1 MRELLDRLPAG
12 LRVSKPVAISAV
24 AVGISALV
32 VWQGVASVLSA
43 VTSPSISAEEA
54 DPIALLQK
62 DGGDLLETSRA
73 RFVGRSMYQL
83 PPAPVRRP
91 KIVEQPKPVAPPPDP
106 GPPPPPASYTGPAP
120 TSVFGDYVMFST
132 LSDADKRIKLGE
144 TKSGIKVIEINAPYS
159 VKLGYQRGEYTVT
172 LWPRI
177 NESFLRGGM
186 PAGTMSGIVE
196 GGAAP
201 ASGTAGGASTGAAT
215 GSAQGSANS
224 NAATLGAGTSGA
236 AAGGGASGAGA
247 GAPSPTGGAATPANP
262 SGAPAAS
269 PTTPPPARPQGTGP
283 GDEPGADQP
292 SGPGPEGDLPS
303 SAMAPQR
310 LPTPPSN
317 EPEGDGGQQGI
328 EYVDRALLPP
338 RLEDAQIS
346 AMTLEQAQNA
356 LAAIDATRSWS
367 VDDQNRA
374 RLNHERGQ
382 LIARVNRGN

>member
-1 MRELLDRLPAG
+1 MKELLERLPPG
-12 LRVSKPVAISAV
+12 LRVSKPVVISTIAIGISAV
-24 AVGISALV
+24 I
-32 VWQGVASVLSA
+32 VWQGVASVMSA
-43 VTSPSISAEEA
+43 VISPSLTAEEA

-62 DGGDLLETSRA
+62 DEGNLLETSRA

-91 KIVEQPKPVAPPPDP
+91 KVVEQPKPVAPPPDP

-144 TKSGIKVIEINAPYS
+144 TKSGIKVLEINAPYS
-159 VKLGYQRGEYTVT
+159 VKLGYQRGEYTVN

-196 GGAAP
+196 GSGA
-201 ASGTAGGASTGAAT
+201 AAT
-215 GSAQGSANS
+215 GTTPAANPITAPGSGQGSANS
-224 NAATLGAGTSGA
+224 NAATSGA
-236 AAGGGASGAGA
+236 PLGRGGTGSAGA
-247 GAPSPTGGAATPANP
+247 GGPVAPAGSPQVTPTTLPPANP
-262 SGAPAAS
+262 Q
-269 PTTPPPARPQGTGP
+269 PTNPQPTNPQGGGP

-310 LPTPPSN
+310 LPTPASG
-317 EPEGDGGQQGI
+317 EPEGDGGQEGV
-328 EYVDRALLPP
+328 EYVDRSQLPP
-338 RLEDAQIS
+338 RLEDTQIS

-367 VDDQNRA
+367 VDDHSRA

-382 LIARVNRGN
+382 LVARVNRGN

>member
-1 MRELLDRLPAG
+1 MRELLDRLPPG
-12 LRVSKPVAISAV
+12 LRVSKPVVISAV
-24 AVGISALV
+24 AVGISAVV
-32 VWQGVASVLSA
+32 VWQGVASLLSA

-83 PPAPVRRP
+83 PPAPVRKP
-91 KIVEQPKPVAPPPDP
+91 KVVEQPKPVAPPPDP
-106 GPPPPPASYTGPAP
+106 GPPPPPATYAGPAP

-144 TKSGIKVIEINAPYS
+144 TKSGIKVLEINAPYS

-196 GGAAP
+196 GSAAATP
-201 ASGTAGGASTGAAT
+201 GLGTSGGTAGGISAPGAGSPQGAAN
-215 GSAQGSANS
+215 A
-224 NAATLGAGTSGA
+224 NAATSGAGTGRGATGAGSGA
-236 AAGGGASGAGA
+236 PSATGGATNPA
-247 GAPSPTGGAATPANP
+247 GAPANSPTAI
-262 SGAPAAS
+262 
-269 PTTPPPARPQGTGP
+269 PPARPQGTGP

-292 SGPGPEGDLPS
+292 SGPGPEGELPS

-310 LPTPPSN
+310 LPSPTN
-317 EPEGDGGQQGI
+317 GEPEGDDGQQGI

-382 LIARVNRGN
+382 LVARVNRGN

>member
-1 MRELLDRLPAG
+1 MKELLDRLPPG
-12 LRVSKPVAISAV
+12 LRVSKPVVISAV
-24 AVGISALV
+24 AIGISALV

-83 PPAPVRRP
+83 PPAPVRKP
-91 KIVEQPKPVAPPPDP
+91 KVVEQPRPVAPPPDP
-106 GPPPPPASYTGPAP
+106 GPPPPPATYAGPAP

-132 LSDADKRIKLGE
+132 LSDTDKRIKLGE
-144 TKSGIKVIEINAPYS
+144 TKSGIKVLEINAPYS

-196 GGAAP
+196 GSATATP
-201 ASGTAGGASTGAAT
+201 GTAGGASSAAGA
-215 GSAQGSANS
+215 GSAQGAANA
-224 NAATLGAGTSGA
+224 NAATSGA
-236 AAGGGASGAGA
+236 ATSGVGAGRGTNGAGA
-247 GAPSPTGGAATPANP
+247 GAPSASGGAANPA
-262 SGAPAAS
+262 GAPATS
-269 PTTPPPARPQGTGP
+269 PTALPPARPQGTGP

-292 SGPGPEGDLPS
+292 SGPGPEGELPS

-310 LPTPPSN
+310 LPSPN
-317 EPEGDGGQQGI
+317 ADEPEGDGGQPGI

-346 AMTLEQAQNA
+346 AMTLEQARNA

-382 LIARVNRGN
+382 LVARVNRGN

>member
-1 MRELLDRLPAG
+1 MRELLDRLPTG
-12 LRVSKPVAISAV
+12 LRVSKPVVISAV
-24 AVGISALV
+24 AVGVSALV

-83 PPAPVRRP
+83 PPAPVRKP
-91 KIVEQPKPVAPPPDP
+91 KAVEQPKPVAPPPDP
-106 GPPPPPASYTGPAP
+106 GPPPPPATYAGPAP

-144 TKSGIKVIEINAPYS
+144 TKSGIKVLEINAPYS

-196 GGAAP
+196 GSATATP
-201 ASGTAGGASTGAAT
+201 GTAGGASSAAGA
-215 GSAQGSANS
+215 GSAQGAANA
-224 NAATLGAGTSGA
+224 NAATSGAGTSGVG
-236 AAGGGASGAGA
+236 AGRGTNGAPSASGGAANPA
-247 GAPSPTGGAATPANP
+247 GAPATSPTAL
-262 SGAPAAS
+262 
-269 PTTPPPARPQGTGP
+269 PPARPQGTGPGNGP

-292 SGPGPEGDLPS
+292 SGPGPEGELPS

-310 LPTPPSN
+310 LPSPN
-317 EPEGDGGQQGI
+317 ADEPEGDGGQPGI

-346 AMTLEQAQNA
+346 AMTLEQARNA

-382 LIARVNRGN
+382 LVARVNRGN

>member
-1 MRELLDRLPAG
+1 MKELLERLPPG
-12 LRVSKPVAISAV
+12 LRVSKPVVISAIAIGISAV
-24 AVGISALV
+24 V
-32 VWQGVASVLSA
+32 VWRGVASVMSA
-43 VTSPSISAEEA
+43 VISPSLTAEEA

-62 DGGDLLETSRA
+62 DEGNLLETSRA

-144 TKSGIKVIEINAPYS
+144 TKSGIKVLEINAPYS
-159 VKLGYQRGEYTVT
+159 VRLGYQRGEYTVN

-196 GGAAP
+196 GSGA
-201 ASGTAGGASTGAAT
+201 AAT
-215 GSAQGSANS
+215 GTTPGANPNAAPGAGSRAEQGSANS
-224 NAATLGAGTSGA
+224 NAAT
-236 AAGGGASGAGA
+236 
-247 GAPSPTGGAATPANP
+247 
-262 SGAPAAS
+262 SGAPVGRGGSGSPSAGGPAAPAGS
-269 PTTPPPARPQGTGP
+269 PQSPPTTLPPANTQPTNPQGGGP

-292 SGPGPEGDLPS
+292 RGPGPEGDLPS

-310 LPTPPSN
+310 LPTPASG
-317 EPEGDGGQQGI
+317 EPEGDGGQEGV
-328 EYVDRALLPP
+328 EYVDRSQLPP

-346 AMTLEQAQNA
+346 AMTLEQAQDA

-367 VDDQNRA
+367 VDDHSRA

-382 LIARVNRGN
+382 LVARVNRGN